1 MKLLLPSKQLQL
13 LLFYPLSF
21 LLILSLGSCARK
33 VHFNTS
39 TIVPAAQGNVKI
51 KKDNNNNYSVDL
63 NVTNLAEP
71 KRLQPPMQVYVVWAE
86 TEKSGVQNLGQLNT
100 SSGLLSSKLKASL
113 ETNTPF
119 KPIRIF
125 ITAEDQANI
134 QYPNSYVVLNT
145 NNF

>member
-1 MKLLLPSKQLQL
+1 MQIHLPTQKIRVLLSYVIVCL
-13 LLFYPLSF
+13 LV
-21 LLILSLGSCARK
+21 LLIGSCARK

-39 TIVPAAQGNVKI
+39 TVVPAAQGKVKV
-51 KKDNNNNYSVDL
+51 KKDNNNNYSIALD
-63 NVTNLAEP
+63 VTNLAEP

-86 TEKSGVQNLGQLNT
+86 TERNGVQNLGQLNT
-100 SSGLLSSKLKASL
+100 SSGLLSNKLKASL

-119 KPIRIF
+119 KPTRIF